1 LRKRNRI
8 KRTIKRLIPAI
19 LVLLVVQFVV
29 VELLLIGNAVPDQEK
44 ETEYLIIL
52 GAGLNGETPSL
63 SLYERL
69 KTGLDYLLKYP
80 DTKVV
85 VSGGQGRGE
94 SITEAEAMRR
104 YLIAN
109 GISHDRILSESMAT
123 STMENFKYSK
133 KLIEEVTGKPV
144 GEISFVTSSFHILRS
159 KMLAKRNGLKAYA
172 ISSKTPDQV
181 IIQMY
186 FREYFAFFKSL
197 IIDR

>member
-1 LRKRNRI
+1 MRKRNRI

>member
-159 KMLAKRNGLKAYA
+159 KKLAKRNGL
-172 ISSKTPDQV
+172 
-181 IIQMY
+181 
-186 FREYFAFFKSL
+186 
-197 IIDR
+197 